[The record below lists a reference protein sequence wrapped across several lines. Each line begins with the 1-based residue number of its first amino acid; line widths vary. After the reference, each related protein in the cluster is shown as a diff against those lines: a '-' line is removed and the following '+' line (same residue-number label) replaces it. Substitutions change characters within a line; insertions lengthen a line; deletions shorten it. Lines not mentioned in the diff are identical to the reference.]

1 MAGVEAREKLT
12 QLTRLALAHLRN
24 NRAINHYMAMATA
37 FIKLNFCQISLPVA
51 FAVV

>member
-12 QLTRLALAHLRN
+12 QLTQLALAHLRN
-24 NRAINHYMAMATA
+24 NRAINHYMAIATT
-37 FIKLNFCQISLPVA
+37 FLKLNSCQISLPVV